1 MPTVEETM
9 PKKYSINWENDEPV
23 SFDVDGVSYE
33 HLEDIPDEDAR
44 EKLTA
49 MMDGSIE
56 QQFEKEFKDFD
67 KEFEKDWEAS
77 KKSADNTQKVILGIF
92 TGVAVL
98 MLLIAL
104 ISSVSA
110 ILKMNREESA
120 SGRVVEIIQ
129 RREYVNQQDRIVQDY
144 YYPVVD
150 FVSADGRSHS
160 VQMTEGSSA
169 PSHEIGDEVTVLYNP
184 AHPLEARIKSFG
196 SYALMWILPGIT
208 GILGLAFLGAVIVV
222 RKVMPITESTEETLK
237 SPTIDELA

>member
-1 MPTVEETM
+1 M
-9 PKKYSINWENDEPV
+9 PKKYSINWENDEPI
-23 SFDVDGVSYE
+23 SFEVDDISYK
-33 HLEDIPDEDAR
+33 HLEDVPDEQDR
-44 EKLTA
+44 SKLEA

-67 KEFEKDWEAS
+67 KEFQKDREAN
-77 KKSADNTQKVILGIF
+77 KKSAANTQKLILGIF

-98 MLLIAL
+98 MLSIAVVA
-104 ISSVSA
+104 SVSA

-129 RREYVNQQDRIVQDY
+129 RRDAGRVNQQDRVVQDY

-150 FVSADGRSHS
+150 FVSADGRHHS

-169 PSHEIGDEVTVLYNP
+169 PSHEVGEQVTVLYNP
-184 AHPLEARIKSFG
+184 EHPLDARIKSFE

-222 RKVMPITESTEETLK
+222 RKVMPVTESTEEPLK
-237 SPTIDELA
+237 SPTTNELA